1 MIKELSISLSNC
13 YGIRSFCH
21 SFKFTKQHA
30 HLIYAPNGTMK
41 TSLAKTLR
49 FLSNQ
54 SKDKP
59 EDTVFIDRIPSY
71 SITIDGTPVQSENLF
86 VFNGEDDIDS
96 SKSFINIL
104 ASAELKQK
112 YENIY
117 ARLNKEKDA
126 LISKLKTDSLSTD
139 CEKEIIDAFSS
150 DDNDTIFSILE
161 TIFGFCSSDKYCY
174 KFRYNDIFDVKGAVK
189 SFIEKFKD
197 DLQVYFG
204 IYLNLLKNSILYRVE
219 GEHHFGTYQV
229 SQMLQMVSDVHFFG
243 VKHKIVLQDGTVLSS
258 NDDLDQFIKQEQEKI
273 LTDTKLKKAFEKIT
287 KAVDKNTELRGFKR
301 IIEQHPEWIPHILE
315 YDTFK
320 RDVWIGFLSNNEI
333 YPLFEQY
340 YSVYL
345 ANKDDLL
352 NILQSADNQQ
362 KAWTDIIDLYNARF
376 HVPLRVNITN
386 QKDIILKHQAAKLS
400 FTYDDGINSAETDKQ
415 RLTKVLSRGE
425 IRAFYILQFL
435 FEMEERKNAD
445 KDSIIVL
452 DDVADSFDYQNK
464 YAIIEYIRDLISST
478 KNNIFM
484 IILTHNYDFY
494 RNLTLRLS
502 LKRDNLWM
510 STRNPDG
517 AISIVPGQYR
527 GDVYSNAFVGHD
539 DNDEIFIS
547 MIPFVR
553 NLVMYT
559 EGENSQDYLTLTSCL
574 HRKHDTYTIT
584 ERNILDIVKK
594 YIKGQTHKRT
604 ASDSPIYDIIINT
617 ANNISN
623 NTNINSVLIQNKI
636 AIAISIAIRLITE
649 EYIYNKFIKDGVPN
663 EKFESSSNQL
673 GKWSQVFKE
682 LYPSHPNKITI
693 ERVNMMT
700 PEFIHINSF
709 MFEPLIDMSIS
720 HLIDLYNDCKC
731 LK

>member
-13 YGIRSFCH
+13 HGIRSLCH
-21 SFKFTKQHA
+21 SFKFAKQHA

-49 FLSNQ
+49 FVSNQ
-54 SKDKP
+54 SKEKP
-59 EDTVFIDRIPSY
+59 EDTVFIDRIPSF
-71 SITIDGTPVQSENLF
+71 TINVDGSPIQSENLF

-96 SKSFINIL
+96 SKSFINFL

-126 LISKLKTDSLSTD
+126 LISKLKTVTLSTD

-150 DDNDTIFSILE
+150 DDNDTIFNILE
-161 TIFGFCSSDKYCY
+161 KIYGLCSSDKYCY
-174 KFRYNDIFDVKGAVK
+174 KFRYNDIFDVKGTVRA
-189 SFIEKFKD
+189 FIEKFKD
-197 DLQVYFG
+197 DLQGYFN

-229 SQMLQMVSDVHFFG
+229 SQLLQMVSDGHFFG
-243 VKHKIVLQDGTVLSS
+243 VRHKLVLQDGTILSS
-258 NDDLDQFIKQEQEKI
+258 NEDLDKFIKQEQDKI
-273 LTDTKLKKAFEKIT
+273 LTDSKLKKAFEKIT

-301 IIEQHPEWIPHILE
+301 IIEQHPDWIPQILE
-315 YDTFK
+315 YDMFK
-320 RDVWIGFLSNNEI
+320 RNVWIGFLSNNEVF
-333 YPLFEQY
+333 PLFEQY
-340 YSVYL
+340 YNVYL
-345 ANKDDLL
+345 ANRDELL
-352 NILQSADNQQ
+352 NILQSADDQQ
-362 KAWTDIIDLYNARF
+362 KVWTDIIDLYNARF

-400 FTYDDGINSAETDKQ
+400 FKYDDGINTAESDKQ
-415 RLTKVLSRGE
+415 KLIKVLSRGE

-435 FEMEERKNAD
+435 FEMEERKNSD

-464 YAIIEYIRDLISST
+464 YAIIEYIRDLIFST

-502 LKRDNLWM
+502 LNRDNLWM
-510 STRNPDG
+510 STRNKDG
-517 AISIVPGQYR
+517 SISIVPGQYR

-539 DNDEIFIS
+539 DDDEIFIS

-559 EGENSQDYLTLTSCL
+559 EGENSHDYLTLTSCL
-574 HRKHDTYTIT
+574 HRKNDTHTIT
-584 ERNILDIVKK
+584 ERNISDIIRK
-594 YIKGQTHKRT
+594 YIKGKTLKRVV
-604 ASDSPIYDIIINT
+604 SDVPIYDIIINT
-617 ANNISN
+617 ANSISN
-623 NTNINSVLIQNKI
+623 NATVNSVIIQNK
-636 AIAISIAIRLITE
+636 IAISIAIRLITE
-649 EYIYNKFIKDGVPN
+649 EYIYDKFIKDAVPN

-673 GKWSQVFKE
+673 GKWSQLFKE
-682 LYPSHPNKITI
+682 LYPSHPNRITI
-693 ERVNMMT
+693 DRVNMMT

-720 HLIDLYNDCKC
+720 HLIDLYNDCKH